1 MNSRGKLNSIIL
13 RIQILTNR
21 ITDLSRLNSFCNR
34 CDFVFFPRPTIQT
47 INQFLNILGPELR
60 SVIKDMI
67 GLDVMISRVKSLYKV
82 FDAIDF
88 DLFCE
93 DNVENWNLF
102 LKEFNL
108 EVLRVEEEC
117 KLFIDWCFNNLS

>member
-1 MNSRGKLNSIIL
+1 
-13 RIQILTNR
+13 
-21 ITDLSRLNSFCNR
+21 
-34 CDFVFFPRPTIQT
+34 
-47 INQFLNILGPELR
+47 LGPELR

-102 LKEFNL
+102 LKEFHF

-117 KLFIDWCFNNLS
+117 KLFIDWCFNNLRYLKHLSYFVYTYKI

>member
-1 MNSRGKLNSIIL
+1 
-13 RIQILTNR
+13 
-21 ITDLSRLNSFCNR
+21 
-34 CDFVFFPRPTIQT
+34 
-47 INQFLNILGPELR
+47 
-60 SVIKDMI
+60 MI

-117 KLFIDWCFNNLS
+117 KIFIDWCFNNLRYLLNHLITYFGIYIGIMLKIIT

>member
-1 MNSRGKLNSIIL
+1 M
-13 RIQILTNR
+13 
-21 ITDLSRLNSFCNR
+21 
-34 CDFVFFPRPTIQT
+34 
-47 INQFLNILGPELR
+47 GPELR

-102 LKEFNL
+102 LKEFHF

-117 KLFIDWCFNNLS
+117 KLFIDWCFNNLRYLKHLSYFVYTYKI

>member
-1 MNSRGKLNSIIL
+1 
-13 RIQILTNR
+13 
-21 ITDLSRLNSFCNR
+21 
-34 CDFVFFPRPTIQT
+34 
-47 INQFLNILGPELR
+47 
-60 SVIKDMI
+60 MI

-102 LKEFNL
+102 LKEFYL
-108 EVLRVEEEC
+108 EALRVEDEC
-117 KLFIDWCFNNLS
+117 KLFIDWCFNNLRYVFLLVQGEIIHENLKTVYIY

>member
-1 MNSRGKLNSIIL
+1 
-13 RIQILTNR
+13 
-21 ITDLSRLNSFCNR
+21 
-34 CDFVFFPRPTIQT
+34 
-47 INQFLNILGPELR
+47 
-60 SVIKDMI
+60 MI

-102 LKEFNL
+102 LKEFYL
-108 EVLRVEEEC
+108 EALRVEEEC
-117 KLFIDWCFNNLS
+117 KLFIDWCFNNLRYIFLSVQGEIIHENLETVYIH

>member
-1 MNSRGKLNSIIL
+1 MEPNEI
-13 RIQILTNR
+13 
-21 ITDLSRLNSFCNR
+21 RLPN
-34 CDFVFFPRPTIQT
+34 DFVFVCVVTPIQT
-47 INQFLNILGPELR
+47 ISQFLNVLGPELR
-60 SVIKDMI
+60 SIIKDMI

-102 LKEFNL
+102 LKEFHL

-117 KLFIDWCFNNLS
+117 KLFIDWCFDNLR

>member
-1 MNSRGKLNSIIL
+1 
-13 RIQILTNR
+13 
-21 ITDLSRLNSFCNR
+21 
-34 CDFVFFPRPTIQT
+34 
-47 INQFLNILGPELR
+47 
-60 SVIKDMI
+60 MI

-102 LKEFNL
+102 LKEFHL

-117 KLFIDWCFNNLS
+117 KLFIDWCFNNLRYLNHFSYLSRYLYMYIYCYKNNNLNNISRSKLIF

>member
-1 MNSRGKLNSIIL
+1 
-13 RIQILTNR
+13 
-21 ITDLSRLNSFCNR
+21 
-34 CDFVFFPRPTIQT
+34 
-47 INQFLNILGPELR
+47 LGPELR

-117 KLFIDWCFNNLS
+117 KLFIDWCFNNLRYLNYFSYFVYRYPYYVEKL

>member
-1 MNSRGKLNSIIL
+1 MK
-13 RIQILTNR
+13 
-21 ITDLSRLNSFCNR
+21 
-34 CDFVFFPRPTIQT
+34 
-47 INQFLNILGPELR
+47 ILGPELR

-117 KLFIDWCFNNLS
+117 KLFIDWCFNNLRYLINFSYSGRLYIYILC